1 MAVTAQAFNDAASMQ
16 ELYDLLARCEHR
28 ERLEQARALALR
40 AAEEGIP
47 ARRTSRG
54 RIGRAALDAAGRFV
68 NTELAERRNL
78 ILANPVAG
86 NKYPTVKTLVAA
98 YQMVKAGEV
107 ARSHRH
113 TANALRLVLDTGERA
128 YTIVEGKKIPMEPG
142 DVLLTP
148 NWYWHG
154 HSNEGPANAY
164 WMDFLDVPT
173 VHMLGPMFFEH
184 HPDDVERGRRS
195 GGAIALPLRVGAT
208 RRAPAGRAGGCRPA
222 AAKSSSARLRW
233 RTIALHV
240 TRLDAGASFSVE
252 PSTLNCIYAPMKGA
266 AKCDD
271 RRQRLRLG
279 ARRRARRAVLVRRT
293 RGSRARRATCCA
305 SATSPCWSASTG
317 CAPCPRA
324 ETRKA
329 NMTRQIIKTPVLI
342 VGGGPVGLALAG
354 DLGWRGVQ
362 CMLIERGDGR
372 VENPKMDMVHIR
384 TMEFCR
390 RWGIV
395 PWVESR
401 RIQS

>member
-16 ELYDLLARCEHR
+16 ELYDLLAQCKIENGWNKP
-28 ERLEQARALALR
+28 EPSLYALPKKEFL
-40 AAEEGIP
+40 P
-47 ARRTSRG
+47 AHFTWS
-54 RIGRAALDAAGRFV
+54 IGRAALDAAGRFV

-98 YQMVKAGEV
+98 YQMVKGGEV

-164 WMDFLDVPT
+164 WMDFLDVPL

-184 HPDDVERGRRS
+184 HPDDVER
-195 GGAIALPLRVGAT
+195 ADEIAAQSP
-208 RRAPAGRAGGCRPA
+208 CRFPWA
-222 AAKSSSARLRW
+222 ETVARLRDA
-233 RTIALHV
+233 REISPGRREIELGAPALATIALHV

-266 AKCDD
+266 GEANID
-271 RRQRLRLG
+271 G
-279 ARRRARRAVLVRRT
+279 AAFAWS
-293 RGSRARRATCCA
+293 RGD
-305 SATSPCWSASTG
+305 
-317 CAPCPRA
+317 
-324 ETRKA
+324 
-329 NMTRQIIKTPVLI
+329 
-342 VGGGPVGLALAG
+342 ALAVPSSSPHTWTAREESYLLRVS
-354 DLGWRGVQ
+354 DKPL
-362 CMLIERGDGR
+362 LERLDWLR
-372 VENPKMDMVHIR
+372 P
-384 TMEFCR
+384 
-390 RWGIV
+390 V
-395 PWVESR
+395 PAR
-401 RIQS
+401 